1 MARDKATIQQE
12 LERAKERLGAYMDR
26 ELEMLRGGVQSYGI
40 GSRNVARYNMD
51 LTAIRN
57 AIKDLQNEIAQLEGE
72 LGSGAA
78 RKAVAVV
85 PRDW

>member
-12 LERAKERLGAYMDR
+12 LERARARLSAYMDR

-40 GSRNVARYNMD
+40 GSRNIARYNMD
-51 LTAIRN
+51 LSTIRK
-57 AIKDLQNEIAQLEGE
+57 AIKDLQKEIAQLEGE
-72 LGSGAA
+72 LGGGSA

>member
-1 MARDKATIQQE
+1 MARDKATIQHE
-12 LERAKERLGAYMDR
+12 LERAKERLSAYMDR

-72 LGSGAA
+72 LGGGSA

>member
-12 LERAKERLGAYMDR
+12 LERARARLSAYMDR

-40 GSRNVARYNMD
+40 GSRNIARYNMD
-51 LTAIRN
+51 LSTIRN
-57 AIKDLQNEIAQLEGE
+57 AIKDLQKEVAQLEGE
-72 LGSGAA
+72 LGGGSA